1 MHTQHKLSRTRRP
14 IWLACLGMLV
24 STGLMAPTADATS
37 FSNALSWNLHLSLEG
52 IDNFSGGIAPGAVG
66 NATGKAGFAFDT
78 RRAGWWS
85 GGRFVTEFLAIQ
97 NGNPENYVGDTQ
109 CVNAFTGLNR
119 GALYKLYYRQNM
131 GNATLRAGL
140 ISAND
145 YFDSTGVAS
154 NFLNVSYGFGAAMGI
169 NVPGASSY
177 PFSSLGVMGSYSTD
191 GWTGMAGV
199 FEGDAIH
206 PFEGP
211 AHRGNMV
218 WLEADRGGSLGGG
231 KYIVKVG
238 GWRNSQL
245 PQYQATLGNDTSGL
259 YTTGEYRWKQ
269 DGMDWG
275 SFLEFEV
282 APNPVN
288 ILPWYTGAGLRLRH
302 FWVARSGDSV
312 GIGMARAWLR
322 DAPYHA
328 ETDFEG
334 YYSARIIPRLYLQSD
349 LQYVVHPSATY
360 PNALVGILRLHMR
373 FS

>member
-1 MHTQHKLSRTRRP
+1 MNNPYKRHRARRSVC
-14 IWLACLGMLV
+14 LACLGMLA
-24 STGLMAPTADATS
+24 STCLSASTADADS
-37 FSNALSWNLHLSLEG
+37 LSKAFSWNLHLSLEG
-52 IDNFSGGIAPGAVG
+52 IDNFSGGIASGAVG
-66 NATGKAGFAFDT
+66 NATGKAGFAFNT
-78 RRAGWWS
+78 GRAGWWN

-109 CVNAFTGLNR
+109 GVNAFTGLNR
-119 GALYKLYYRQNM
+119 GALYKLYYRQTID
-131 GNATLRAGL
+131 NATLRAGL

-145 YFDSTGVAS
+145 YFDSTGVAGD
-154 NFLNVSYGFGAAMGI
+154 FLNVSYGFGSAMGV

-177 PFSSLGVMGSYSTD
+177 PFSSLGVMGSYSAD

-206 PFEGP
+206 PFMDP
-211 AHRGNMV
+211 AHRGNMI
-218 WLEADRGGSLGGG
+218 WLEADRNGSLGDG
-231 KYIVKVG
+231 KYTVKVG
-238 GWRNSQL
+238 GWRNRQL
-245 PQYQATLGNDTSGL
+245 PQYQATLGNDTSGV
-259 YTTGEYRWKQ
+259 YTTGEYRWTQ

-275 SFLEFEV
+275 GFLEFEA

-288 ILPWYTGAGLRLRH
+288 VLPWYMGAGLRLRH
-302 FWVARSGDSV
+302 FWMARPGDSV

-322 DAPYHA
+322 DAPYNA

-334 YYSARIIPRLYLQSD
+334 YYSARLIHRVYLQTD

-360 PNALVGILRLHMR
+360 PDALVGIMRLHVG